1 MDTGHPYEYIRT
13 CKKSK
18 RHDLTPVGLQQSIKM
33 AKIYF
38 LAFLA
43 LLVFVAVSAQEEQE
57 QEKGTVLDVQLQNP
71 EEYGWPCSA
80 GGNSACNKF
89 CRSLRRRL
97 GQSIEMAKIYFLAFV
112 ALLVFVAVSAE
123 EAIPNEQLGN
133 AEEFGWSCSV
143 GGNSL
148 CSTSCLIQ
156 GRRKGGYCNS
166 AGTCIC
172 Y

>member
-80 GGNSACNKF
+80 GGSPLCKIVLDRQLEDSEEYKSICESGGHSACNK
-89 CRSLRRRL
+89 
-97 GQSIEMAKIYFLAFV
+97 
-112 ALLVFVAVSAE
+112 
-123 EAIPNEQLGN
+123 
-133 AEEFGWSCSV
+133 SC
-143 GGNSL
+143 
-148 CSTSCLIQ
+148 
-156 GRRKGGYCNS
+156 KS
-166 AGTCIC
+166 AGMHLGICNRNGVCIC
-172 Y
+172 L